1 MSVSSRDDILLN
13 SRPLIKYAEISNKV
27 FIIEDFQNKV
37 LRPILKFQNDLFI
50 QLFIKQLHSKKQLF
64 KTFELEVKRKV
75 IDENFKRNSSLRQL
89 LLGSVIGLFTSEEFI
104 VYNEFTS
111 LINKRI
117 LSMLKK
123 RLEDQLLKI

>member
-13 SRPLIKYAEISNKV
+13 SRPLIKYSKISNKE

-50 QLFIKQLHSKKQLF
+50 QLFIKQLKSKKQLF

-104 VYNEFTS
+104 VYNEFTT

-117 LSMLKK
+117 FSMLKK

>member
-13 SRPLIKYAEISNKV
+13 SRPLIKYSEISNKE

-37 LRPILKFQNDLFI
+37 LRPILKFQNDLFV
-50 QLFIKQLHSKKQLF
+50 QLFIKQLKSKKQLF

-75 IDENFKRNSSLRQL
+75 INENFKRNSSLKQL
-89 LLGSVIGLFTSEEFI
+89 LLGSVIGLFTCEEI
-104 VYNEFTS
+104 KVYNEFTS
-111 LINKRI
+111 VINKRI
-117 LSMLKK
+117 FSMLKK

>member
-13 SRPLIKYAEISNKV
+13 SRPLIKYSEISNKE

-50 QLFIKQLHSKKQLF
+50 QLFIKQLKSKKQLF

-75 IDENFKRNSSLRQL
+75 IDENFKRNSSLMQL

-117 LSMLKK
+117 FSMLKK